1 MPLPFIILL
10 LLIAW
15 LLQSSFLELIA
26 VAGVKPDLVMLIIVL
41 YGFLL
46 GPKEGAFLGYAGG
59 LVEDFIFGQYIG
71 LSALSNMVAGYLA
84 GVAGERLYRE
94 NILVASMVT
103 FFATLAGFLVNYL
116 LLYYLGLHVSSLA
129 LVRVVLPAAVY
140 TSILAPFLF
149 GRIFRYLQV
158 RGKDF

>member
-59 LVEDFIFGQYIG
+59 LVEDLIFGQYIG

-94 NILVASMVT
+94 NILVASLVT
-103 FFATLAGFLVNYL
+103 FFVTLAGFLVNYL
-116 LLYYLGLHVSSLA
+116 LLYYLGLHVSPSA

-140 TSILAPFLF
+140 TSILAPFIF

>member
-15 LLQSSFLELIA
+15 LLQSSFLEIIA

-46 GPKEGAFLGYAGG
+46 GPREGAFLGYIGG
-59 LVEDFIFGQYIG
+59 LVEDLIFGQYIG
-71 LSALSNMVAGYLA
+71 LSALSSMVAGYLA

-116 LLYYLGLHVSSLA
+116 LLHNA
-129 LVRVVLPAAVY
+129 
-140 TSILAPFLF
+140 
-149 GRIFRYLQV
+149 
-158 RGKDF
+158 